1 MAVAAAFVW
10 GGDRL
15 PFVDPDE
22 GRYAEIAREMLGS
35 GDWIVPRLYGVTY
48 LEKPPLLYWL
58 VAAAFRLFG
67 LSELAARIVPAL
79 SATIGAVATGYGAAA
94 IFGTE
99 VGVLSVTILSTS
111 LLYFTLAHALVTDVP
126 FTSALTIALFAYL
139 LVDAR
144 KIGRAPGYAVF
155 WLGLALATL
164 AKGPA
169 ALLLAAATIGT
180 HALCFRSSQ
189 RLLDGALW
197 ALSSLFLL
205 IVVPW
210 FWLVQRAEPDFF
222 SFYLFK
228 EHLARIAGMEHPR
241 PFYWYLPWLLLGFLP
256 WTPRTLVALWRR
268 PDGWPSRH
276 EKPFLAFLLVWVLAV
291 FGLFSLAGGKLVT
304 YILPCFPALAVL
316 SACLLQAETA
326 AGSEPTGWPGTLIE
340 TLVYAI
346 VLVAAVGG
354 SVVAPLVLPA
364 SAAAVVATAATLSA
378 FIAFAWRR
386 APFAQSIAASSVA
399 ALLVYGAALQT
410 GTAILDRMTASGQ
423 IQSLRAAIQPEDE
436 IVLYRSHLPSVA
448 FYTARYPYLVGS
460 GGELEFGTRGRFG
473 GRRLRR
479 LEDLRPIVTEQGK
492 RFYCLLPNRKSL
504 LEAIPRVF
512 PESRVLAVN
521 PGSAYVLLNEPKASE
536 P

>member
-1 MAVAAAFVW
+1 
-10 GGDRL
+10 
-15 PFVDPDE
+15 
-22 GRYAEIAREMLGS
+22 
-35 GDWIVPRLYGVTY
+35 
-48 LEKPPLLYWL
+48 
-58 VAAAFRLFG
+58 
-67 LSELAARIVPAL
+67 
-79 SATIGAVATGYGAAA
+79 
-94 IFGTE
+94 
-99 VGVLSVTILSTS
+99 
-111 LLYFTLAHALVTDVP
+111 
-126 FTSALTIALFAYL
+126 
-139 LVDAR
+139 
-144 KIGRAPGYAVF
+144 
-155 WLGLALATL
+155 
-164 AKGPA
+164 
-169 ALLLAAATIGT
+169 
-180 HALCFRSSQ
+180 
-189 RLLDGALW
+189 
-197 ALSSLFLL
+197 
-205 IVVPW
+205 
-210 FWLVQRAEPDFF
+210 
-222 SFYLFK
+222 
-228 EHLARIAGMEHPR
+228 MEHPR
-241 PFYWYLPWLLLGFLP
+241 HFYWYLPWLLLGFLP